1 MTTSSLT
8 KAVLALIC
16 HPTEPGLYLGVSRKN
31 NSNDFGLVGG
41 KMDSDKETVRDAL
54 TREVKEETG
63 LTVKSM
69 KPIFKRFNSDKGR
82 KYLVRTYLV
91 EVEDFNIY
99 TEESGLVKW
108 ITKEELCNGSFGSY
122 NSRLFSQMERML

>member
-1 MTTSSLT
+1 
-8 KAVLALIC
+8 
-16 HPTEPGLYLGVSRKN
+16 
-31 NSNDFGLVGG
+31 
-41 KMDSDKETVRDAL
+41 
-54 TREVKEETG
+54 
-63 LTVKSM
+63 M

-91 EVEDFNIY
+91 EVEDFNIH